1 MSSESGIIWTDSTW
15 SPVTGCTKVSAGCK
29 NCYAERE
36 VDIRWSKNPKSI
48 FYGRAFAD
56 VRCHEE
62 MLKQPLYWKKP
73 RKIFVCPRGDLF
85 HPDVPDNFITDVFMV
100 MAAASK
106 HTFQVLTKR
115 PERMRDF
122 MLHLMAKP
130 MPDSVRDAA
139 LDRARWFEDADA
151 MDDYIQQQI
160 EDGFPNVWL
169 GVSIEDQATAD
180 ERIPLLLQTPA
191 TVRWISAE
199 PLLGSVDVSRWI
211 NPTGVTCP
219 DVCPDT
225 HYVADGDVE
234 TFVSNGE
241 TIPLCPYCGITAS
254 WTGYDA
260 GIDWIVAGGESG
272 AKARPMH
279 PEWTRSLRDQCV
291 AAGVPFLFK
300 QHGEFLGGL
309 EVANEQIDA
318 SKSGGWVSLDGAY
331 HNGNDRSAFREG
343 DAHVYRC
350 GTKAAGRLIDGQ
362 EWNQYPYLTC
372 VEAKA

>member
-1 MSSESGIIWTDSTW
+1 MSTKSGILWTDATW

-36 VDIRWSKNPKSI
+36 VDARWSKNPKSV
-48 FYGRAFAD
+48 FYGRDFTD
-56 VRCHEE
+56 VRCHPETLE
-62 MLKQPLYWKKP
+62 QPLHWKKP

-85 HPDVPDNFITDVFMV
+85 HENVPVEFIDRVFAV
-100 MAAASK
+100 MALAPQ

-115 PERMRDF
+115 PERMLRYLTDCRVG
-122 MLHLMAKP
+122 
-130 MPDSVRDAA
+130 DRIWGAA
-139 LDRARWFEDADA
+139 LEIAKDRVCPESDPGWP
-151 MDDYIQQQI
+151 I
-160 EDGFPNVWL
+160 ENVWL
-169 GVSIEDQATAD
+169 GVSVEDQAAAD

-191 TVRWISAE
+191 AVRWISAE
-199 PLLGSVDVSRWI
+199 PLLGSVGVSRWL

-219 DVCPDT
+219 DICPDA

-254 WTGYDA
+254 WTGYDV
-260 GIDWIVAGGESG
+260 GIDWMVTGGESG
-272 AKARPMH
+272 HKARPMH
-279 PEWTRSLRDQCV
+279 PDWARSLRDQCS

-300 QHGEFLGGL
+300 QHGEFLGGQ
-309 EVANEQIDA
+309 VANEQIDA

-331 HNGNDRSAFREG
+331 HDGNDRSAFREG

-350 GTKAAGRLIDGQ
+350 GTKTAGRLLDGQ
-362 EWNQYPYLTC
+362 EWNQYP
-372 VEAKA
+372 EPAQ